1 MTTIES
7 FIHLLL
13 LMIANQLDKKTPK
26 KDDVLQIIINF
37 NVGLSNESTH
47 KILNV
52 IQYYTLLCVFKI
64 SCLGIALT
72 INDMFKTFIM

>member
-1 MTTIES
+1 LNRYTS
-7 FIHLLL
+7 AFVDDSKS
-13 LMIANQLDKKTPK
+13 AGQKTPQ

-47 KILNV
+47 KIQNV
-52 IQYYTLLCVFKI
+52 IQYYSLLCVFKI